1 MDSMEQRL
9 DASFNALST
18 QILQSR
24 RENDDAHLAMH
35 ARFEKIETAIA
46 DLRDEMKAQG
56 TDLRAEMKAQGTDLR
71 AEMKAQGTDLRAEM
85 KAQGADLRDEMKA
98 QGADL
103 RAEMKAQG
111 AGLRGAIREGDEET
125 RRFMLILHE
134 DTLSK
139 IALIGEGRPSSS

>member
-24 RENDDAHLAMH
+24 RESHDELLAM
-35 ARFEKIETAIA
+35 
-46 DLRDEMKAQG
+46 
-56 TDLRAEMKAQGTDLR
+56 RAEMKAQGT
-71 AEMKAQGTDLRAEM
+71 A
-85 KAQGADLRDEMKA
+85 
-98 QGADL
+98 
-103 RAEMKAQG
+103 
-111 AGLRGAIREGDEET
+111 LRGEIREGDEET

-139 IALIGEGRPSSS
+139 IALIGEGRRSSA

>member
-46 DLRDEMKAQG
+46 DLRD
-56 TDLRAEMKAQGTDLR
+56 EMKAQGTDLR

>member
-71 AEMKAQGTDLRAEM
+71 AEMKAQG
-85 KAQGADLRDEMKA
+85 
-98 QGADL
+98 
-103 RAEMKAQG
+103 